1 MDSGGLSLRDTHGP
15 SQRVLAG
22 TLVRSDET
30 LNPFAGMFAD
40 RSAVIARVA
49 LGSLRPGLA
58 DRDRSHGKR
67 TGGKCRG
74 SGAGGQGS

>member
-22 TLVRSDET
+22 TLVLSDET

-49 LGSLRPGLA
+49 LG
-58 DRDRSHGKR
+58 
-67 TGGKCRG
+67 
-74 SGAGGQGS
+74 